1 MSHYSRRLTC
11 RGETPK
17 STIQG
22 IISTSRK
29 IARDLKLSDPFRIDK
44 DGVGRQAKYAIADEI
59 LNGVETPEII
69 EIPDE
74 PIILRPVEYAPSTT
88 HHYTHTKRQRKPSTT
103 YSPTTQLRQN
113 KRKSRVKRV
122 KRKEND
128 EQVGSDVE
136 VGTDD
141 EEYE

>member
-1 MSHYSRRLTC
+1 MKIVILYF

-29 IARDLKLSDPFRIDK
+29 IARDLKISDPFRIDK

-59 LNGVETPEII
+59 LNGVKAPEKM

-74 PIILRPVEYAPSTT
+74 PIILRPVEHSAS
-88 HHYTHTKRQRKPSTT
+88 HLNYTNHTGKRQRKPTITKHS
-103 YSPTTQLRQN
+103 
-113 KRKSRVKRV
+113 KKKSRLNRVKR
-122 KRKEND
+122 RENG
-128 EQVGSDVE
+128 EGNSDIE
-136 VGTDD
+136 VDSEED
-141 EEYE
+141 EYE